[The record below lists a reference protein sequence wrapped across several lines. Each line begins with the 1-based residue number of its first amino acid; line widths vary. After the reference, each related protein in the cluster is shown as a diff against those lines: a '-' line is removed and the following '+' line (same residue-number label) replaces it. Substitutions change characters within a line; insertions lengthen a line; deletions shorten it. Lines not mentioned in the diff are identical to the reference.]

1 MNVSS
6 QEVAAPDDEDHDLQ
20 NVDALLVNSDDSA
33 PLNHPAKGLL
43 NDPSTGRNLEVM
55 LPIAVADDLYDEIQ
69 ITDLVHEVQ
78 AIIEAI
84 VKEMLDPRLAP
95 DDAESRAYYRNLT

>member
-20 NVDALLVNSDDSA
+20 NVDAFIVDSDDSA

-43 NDPSTGRNLEVM
+43 DDPSAGRNLEDL
-55 LPIAVADDLYDEIQ
+55 LPIAAADDLYDEIQ
-69 ITDLVHEVQ
+69 ITDLAHEVQ
-78 AIIEAI
+78 AIMEAI
-84 VKEMLDPRLAP
+84 VNEMQPKAC
-95 DDAESRAYYRNLT
+95 ACGCGK